1 MLVVALQNLVAY
13 SVNMLDNIMLG
24 SYSQNA
30 LSGAATVNQI
40 FFIVN
45 QLALSIGNALV
56 AICSQYWGKQETE
69 EIRKLTGAALALSI
83 LIAAVVVTACTCMP
97 ERLLGIFTTSP
108 EIIAEGKAYLGL
120 LKWTFLLFMI
130 SNLLIAM
137 LRSVEVVKIS
147 FVISVV
153 SLITNGCINYT
164 LIFGHFGFPEMGIK
178 GAAVGTLTARML
190 ELLIIVV
197 YVWKIDTK
205 VRLFDVNLIRII
217 FAPEN
222 RKIWRAFLKVA
233 FPIMCS
239 GMIWAISVPM
249 QTAILGHLSADAIA
263 ANSVSSTFFQYLKV
277 IVIAISSASAVVIGK
292 DIGEGDI
299 ERVKSDGRT
308 LSVLDLLIGD
318 PRWLY
323 HPICVIGN
331 LIAVLEKVIR
341 KIFPKNHGGE
351 LTGGFLIVVLVC
363 LFSGGVPLLVLYYLY
378 RYLPVAGFVLEV
390 FWCYQL
396 LATRS
401 LKDESMKVYDRLKN
415 GTLDEARY
423 AVSMIVGRDTRELT
437 ETGVTKAAV
446 ETVAENASDGVI
458 APMLYMAIG
467 GVPLMFLY
475 KGINTM
481 DSMLGYKNDKYLYF
495 GRIAAKLDDVANY
508 IPARIS
514 GWLMVAGTV
523 FTGMDTK
530 NAAKIYKRDRR
541 NHASPNS
548 AQTEAAMAGALD
560 VQLAGNAYYFG
571 KLYEKP
577 TIGDPIRPVEP
588 EDIKRANRL
597 MYAASILGV
606 VVFGMLSAGI
616 RFGLLR

>member
-1 MLVVALQNLVAY
+1 MKTARTTFFTRDKNFYKTFFRLMLVVALQNLVAY

-97 ERLLGIFTTSP
+97 EWLLGIFTTSP
-108 EIIAEGKAYLGL
+108 EII
-120 LKWTFLLFMI
+120 FMI

-147 FVISVV
+147 FVISIV

-308 LSVLDLLIGD
+308 LSVIDLLIGVVLASLLFVLRGPLLSMYKLTD
-318 PRWLY
+318 TA
-323 HPICVIGN
+323 
-331 LIAVLEKVIR
+331 AVLADHFIMIMSIVMVGMSYQMPVSVGVIQ
-341 KIFPKNHGGE
+341 GGGDTKFSMYTNMISTWGIVMP
-351 LTGGFLIVVLVC
+351 LSFLAAFVWE
-363 LFSGGVPLLVLYYLY
+363 
-378 RYLPVAGFVLEV
+378 LPV
-390 FWCYQL
+390 
-396 LATRS
+396 
-401 LKDESMKVYDRLKN
+401 
-415 GTLDEARY
+415 
-423 AVSMIVGRDTRELT
+423 EL
-437 ETGVTKAAV
+437 VVAAV
-446 ETVAENASDGVI
+446 QSDQ
-458 APMLYMAIG
+458 L
-467 GVPLMFLY
+467 F
-475 KGINTM
+475 KGIPVFLRFR
-481 DSMLGYKNDKYLYF
+481 SYKW
-495 GRIAAKLDDVANY
+495 IHKL
-508 IPARIS
+508 
-514 GWLMVAGTV
+514 T
-523 FTGMDTK
+523 
-530 NAAKIYKRDRR
+530 
-541 NHASPNS
+541 
-548 AQTEAAMAGALD
+548 
-560 VQLAGNAYYFG
+560 
-571 KLYEKP
+571 
-577 TIGDPIRPVEP
+577 
-588 EDIKRANRL
+588 
-597 MYAASILGV
+597 
-606 VVFGMLSAGI
+606 
-616 RFGLLR
+616 